1 MQDQWPPAEVPVRS
15 LIHSSLPTGTST
27 IAVAVTGTE
36 VGTTYSTAGLKL
48 EYVNG
53 DHASAGAAWGGA
65 VTCVVDTAKAARKCG
80 SGSSKVSDAVVA
92 FIHRH

>member
-15 LIHSSLPTGTST
+15 LIHSWLPRGKST

-36 VGTTYSTAGLKL
+36 VGRTYATAGLEL
-48 EYVNG
+48 AYVNG
-53 DHASAGAAWGGA
+53 DHVSGGAAWGGA
-65 VTCVVDTAKAARKCG
+65 VTCVVDTAKAARTCG